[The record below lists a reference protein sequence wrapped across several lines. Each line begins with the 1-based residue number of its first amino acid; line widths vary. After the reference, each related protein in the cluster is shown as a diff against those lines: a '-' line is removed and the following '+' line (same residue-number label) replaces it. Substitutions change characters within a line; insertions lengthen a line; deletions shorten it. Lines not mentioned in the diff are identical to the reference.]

1 MKLTINVIL
10 RIIATFIASALAVIG
25 AGALGGVDVWTAAFI
40 GGILAVAKVIERLSV
55 AFLEDGR
62 LTRAEINAAF
72 AQVVTLKKTDEE
84 KAQDAKEIAEMEAK
98 EAANAKKR
106 RSTSDAD

>member
-1 MKLTINVIL
+1 MKLTLNVLL
-10 RIIATFIASALAVIG
+10 RIVATFVGNALSVIG
-25 AGALGGVDVWTAAFI
+25 AGAIGGIDIWTSAAL

-72 AQVVTLKKTDEE
+72 AQVVTIKKSEEE
-84 KAQDAKEIAEMEAK
+84 KAQDAAEVAEAEAK
-98 EAANAKKR
+98 EAAAARKRKATTKNA
-106 RSTSDAD
+106 